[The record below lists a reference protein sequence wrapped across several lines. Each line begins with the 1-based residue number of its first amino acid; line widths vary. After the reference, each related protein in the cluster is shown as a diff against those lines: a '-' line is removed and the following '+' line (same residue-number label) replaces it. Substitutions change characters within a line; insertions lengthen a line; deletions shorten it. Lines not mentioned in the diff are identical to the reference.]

1 MSETYAIRYADL
13 GKIEQ
18 NLGRIREDLS
28 AVHGNLSIVSE
39 NVKEAYAKIEFL
51 SSEFQDFVQAQNRK
65 NNLQIAHTEL
75 IRVRQELEK
84 KYGHYDIVRRT
95 TTGILQA
102 TDLSIV
108 KKSTVSN
115 ASEKIMIS
123 TPGYWLAPCLV
134 ALSAW
139 INNQPALTEKALQEG
154 MRCNNEKTT
163 LLFTLICRR
172 AGRMQAALQW
182 TQRYLSSQDPEQLDR
197 NAVIILDAFA
207 GGLLGAD
214 SEGIISKEINRWL
227 AYLEDQP
234 GFIEQQTA
242 QWSEAINL
250 KREPINASRYTY
262 LAKFSKTWPI
272 LEDVMQGAMLHDK
285 ILSHFTSI
293 FNQEESTSSL
303 KKLLDEILKSLVCD
317 FDDEEIPLRKEE
329 ELNQLIIN
337 FQGDTQRANSVMSA
351 KQSAFATKK
360 DFTQLLTDAA
370 MNTGTSSVPLSTQKF
385 AISLSKNWIYTAYCD
400 ITAQNEA
407 KIPYAIEMD
416 IDSFHATTRD
426 GNNEAELIEKFEA
439 HVEMEKHDALE
450 DCTLTGLER
459 FCLFGGIATAGI
471 GLLAFASGHSFWG
484 WVSGL
489 AGLVMLVKHFVKKR
503 NIRSMRQYI
512 ESQYAKKL
520 LDGSQIIR
528 AILAEV
534 VDFRQDLAEKNEDSQ
549 KVLNFLEQIEPDQY
563 VKKLSTT
570 GRKILVSK

>member
-154 MRCNNEKTT
+154 MRRNNEKTT

-303 KKLLDEILKSLVCD
+303 KNCW
-317 FDDEEIPLRKEE
+317 
-329 ELNQLIIN
+329 
-337 FQGDTQRANSVMSA
+337 M
-351 KQSAFATKK
+351 
-360 DFTQLLTDAA
+360 
-370 MNTGTSSVPLSTQKF
+370 
-385 AISLSKNWIYTAYCD
+385 
-400 ITAQNEA
+400 
-407 KIPYAIEMD
+407 
-416 IDSFHATTRD
+416 
-426 GNNEAELIEKFEA
+426 
-439 HVEMEKHDALE
+439 
-450 DCTLTGLER
+450 R
-459 FCLFGGIATAGI
+459 F
-471 GLLAFASGHSFWG
+471 
-484 WVSGL
+484 
-489 AGLVMLVKHFVKKR
+489 
-503 NIRSMRQYI
+503 
-512 ESQYAKKL
+512 
-520 LDGSQIIR
+520 
-528 AILAEV
+528 
-534 VDFRQDLAEKNEDSQ
+534 
-549 KVLNFLEQIEPDQY
+549 
-563 VKKLSTT
+563 
-570 GRKILVSK
+570 

>member
-154 MRCNNEKTT
+154 MRRNNEKTT

-385 AISLSKNWIYTAYCD
+385 AISLV
-400 ITAQNEA
+400 Q
-407 KIPYAIEMD
+407 
-416 IDSFHATTRD
+416 
-426 GNNEAELIEKFEA
+426 
-439 HVEMEKHDALE
+439 
-450 DCTLTGLER
+450 
-459 FCLFGGIATAGI
+459 
-471 GLLAFASGHSFWG
+471 
-484 WVSGL
+484 
-489 AGLVMLVKHFVKKR
+489 
-503 NIRSMRQYI
+503 
-512 ESQYAKKL
+512 KL
-520 LDGSQIIR
+520 DLHR
-528 AILAEV
+528 IL
-534 VDFRQDLAEKNEDSQ
+534 
-549 KVLNFLEQIEPDQY
+549 
-563 VKKLSTT
+563 
-570 GRKILVSK
+570 